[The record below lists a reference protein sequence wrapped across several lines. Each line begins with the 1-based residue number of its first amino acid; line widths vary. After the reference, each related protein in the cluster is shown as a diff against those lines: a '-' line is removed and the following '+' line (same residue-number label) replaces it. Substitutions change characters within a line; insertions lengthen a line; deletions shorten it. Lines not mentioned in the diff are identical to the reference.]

1 LIGGAVKAICFG
13 PRNGTNTLEII
24 VDIQKLFAERIGG
37 ARFGT
42 TDEIYKFEKIKRAKA
57 AARAAR
63 PEVELLDFGVGEP
76 DQIAPAPIRRALKK
90 AVDDPANRGYADNG
104 IREFKVAAADYMAKF
119 FGVTGLD
126 PDAEINHSIGSKPA
140 LAMLPLCFINPG
152 DVALATVPGYP
163 VLATH
168 TRYLGGEVV
177 KVPLRKENGFYPDL
191 EAIDPAVLKRAKLFY
206 VNYPNN
212 PTGAAP
218 SEEFFDRL
226 IAFAQAHNLLI
237 VQDAAYATLVYGR
250 APLSILSRPG
260 GKDTAIELHSM
271 SKSYNMT
278 GWRLGFVAGAP
289 RIVQAYAEA
298 KDNIDSGQFKA
309 IQLAACA
316 GIADRA
322 LSDRIRRHY
331 ERRLRK
337 MVRALKRAGFK
348 ARMPGGT
355 FYLYVP
361 APKGAGA
368 ATFAT
373 AEDASQHLIRE
384 CSISTVP
391 WDDVGAFLRFSAT
404 FESQGPGDD
413 DRVIGELEARLAKAQ
428 LRF

>member
-1 LIGGAVKAICFG
+1 M
-13 PRNGTNTLEII
+13 
-24 VDIQKLFAERIGG
+24 DIQSLFAERIGG
-37 ARFGT
+37 VKFGT
-42 TDEIYKFEKIKRAKA
+42 SSEIYKFEKIKRAKA

-63 PEVELLDFGVGEP
+63 PDIELLDFGVGEP
-76 DQIAPAPIRRALKK
+76 DQIAPKPIRKALKL

-104 IREFKVAAADYMAKF
+104 IRDFKVAAADYMGKF
-119 FGVTGLD
+119 FGVTDLN
-126 PDAEINHSIGSKPA
+126 PDTDICHSIGSKPA

-152 DVALATVPGYP
+152 DVALVTVPGYP

-177 KVPLRKENGFYPDL
+177 KVPLKKENNFHPDL
-191 EAIDPAVLKRAKLFY
+191 DAIDPGVASRAKLFY

-218 SEEFFDRL
+218 TEALFDSL
-226 IAFAQAHNLLI
+226 IAFAKKNNILI
-237 VQDAAYATLVYGR
+237 VQDAAYATLVYGQ
-250 APLSILSRPG
+250 PLSILSRPG
-260 GKDTAIELHSM
+260 GKDVAIELHSM

-289 RIVQAYAEA
+289 RIVQAYAEV
-298 KDNIDSGQFKA
+298 KDNVDSGQFKA

-316 GIADRA
+316 GIADKA
-322 LSDRIRRHY
+322 LADKIKKHY
-331 ERRLRK
+331 ERRLKK
-337 MVRALKRAGFK
+337 MVKTLKGVGFK
-348 ARMPGGT
+348 AGMPGGT

-368 ATFAT
+368 TVFNT
-373 AEDASQHLIRE
+373 AEDASQYLIRE

-391 WDDVGAFLRFSAT
+391 WDDVGTFLRFSAT
-404 FESQGPGDD
+404 FESKGKADD
-413 DRVIGELEARLAKAQ
+413 DRVIAELGERLKKAD

>member
-1 LIGGAVKAICFG
+1 MDV
-13 PRNGTNTLEII
+13 
-24 VDIQKLFAERIGG
+24 QSLFAERIGG

-42 TDEIYKFEKIKRAKA
+42 TNEIYKFEKIKRAKA

-76 DQIAPAPIRRALKK
+76 DQMAPAAIRRALKK

-104 IREFKVAAADYMAKF
+104 IREFKVAAAAYMATF
-119 FGVTGLD
+119 FGVTDLN
-126 PDAEINHSIGSKPA
+126 PDTEITHSIGSKPA

-152 DVALATVPGYP
+152 DVALVTVPGYP

-177 KVPLRKENGFYPDL
+177 KIPLRKENGFYPDL
-191 EAIDPAVLKRAKLFY
+191 DAIDPAVAQRAKLFY

-218 SEEFFDRL
+218 SEAFFDKL
-226 IAFAQAHNLLI
+226 IAFARRYNLLI
-237 VQDAAYATLVYGR
+237 VQDAAYATLVHGR

-260 GKDTAIELHSM
+260 GKDVAIELHSM

-289 RIVQAYAEA
+289 RIVQAYAEV
-298 KDNIDSGQFKA
+298 KDNVDSGQFKA

-322 LSDRIRRHY
+322 LADKIRKHY
-331 ERRLRK
+331 EQRLKK
-337 MVRALKRAGFK
+337 MVRVLRRVGFD
-348 ARMPGGT
+348 AVVPGGT

-361 APKGAGA
+361 APKGAGSVS
-368 ATFAT
+368 FAT

-384 CSISTVP
+384 QSISTVP
-391 WDDVGAFLRFSAT
+391 WDDVGPFLRFSAT
-404 FESQGPGDD
+404 FESRGASDD
-413 DRVIGELEARLAKAQ
+413 ARVIGELEARLMKAG